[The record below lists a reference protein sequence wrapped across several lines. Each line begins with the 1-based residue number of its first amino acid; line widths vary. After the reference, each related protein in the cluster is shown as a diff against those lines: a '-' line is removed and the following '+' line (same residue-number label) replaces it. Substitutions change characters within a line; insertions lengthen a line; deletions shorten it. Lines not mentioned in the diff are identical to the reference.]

1 MFYTHVHRMC
11 VLLLVS
17 ASASALAADSETSGF
32 YRIGSVPGVKI
43 VPFSEDGLPISSVRQ
58 SIGGVEEDFYPGSVC
73 LAVELSE
80 TVQGRQYLLRLVRK
94 NDGSILFV
102 DQSEGGGKLTFY
114 VRPPIPDD
122 TTEYELVISSD
133 AEGFSAL
140 FVPVSYAAKTDPAPQ
155 PANTVCPRDSS
166 CPMSAFSDLDVGA
179 WYHDGVHWAL
189 ENEIMNGYPGGLFGP
204 DKPTSRAMIVTMLY
218 RFEGEPLVSYDMEFT
233 DVKDGMWYTEAIRW
247 AAANGIV
254 EGYGGGR
261 FGPDDPLKR
270 EQLAAILCRYAKFE
284 GADTSAGELVPLNRF
299 TDAAD
304 VSEWAVRSMRWAV
317 DAGIINGISDDLI
330 GPGRQASRAQV
341 ATMLMRY
348 AALGQ

>member
-1 MFYTHVHRMC
+1 
-11 VLLLVS
+11 
-17 ASASALAADSETSGF
+17 
-32 YRIGSVPGVKI
+32 
-43 VPFSEDGLPISSVRQ
+43 
-58 SIGGVEEDFYPGSVC
+58 
-73 LAVELSE
+73 
-80 TVQGRQYLLRLVRK
+80 
-94 NDGSILFV
+94 
-102 DQSEGGGKLTFY
+102 
-114 VRPPIPDD
+114 
-122 TTEYELVISSD
+122 
-133 AEGFSAL
+133 
-140 FVPVSYAAKTDPAPQ
+140 
-155 PANTVCPRDSS
+155 
-166 CPMSAFSDLDVGA
+166 
-179 WYHDGVHWAL
+179 
-189 ENEIMNGYPGGLFGP
+189 
-204 DKPTSRAMIVTMLY
+204 MIVTMLY

>member
-1 MFYTHVHRMC
+1 MRRRFLALAMC

-32 YRIGSVPGVKI
+32 YRIGSIPGVKI
-43 VPFSEDGLPISSVRQ
+43 VPFSEDGLPISAVRQ

-94 NDGSILFV
+94 SDGSTLFV

-189 ENEIMNGYPGGLFGP
+189 ETGLMNGVGNGTFAPAA
-204 DKPTSRAMIVTMLY
+204 PTSRAMLVTMLW
-218 RFEGEPLVSYDMEFT
+218 RMDGNPVAEAVSSFT
-233 DVKDGMWYTEAIRW
+233 DVPEGTWFTEAVSW
-247 AAANGIV
+247 AASLGIV
-254 EGYGGGR
+254 SGYGDGR
-261 FGPDDPLKR
+261 FGPGDNISR
-270 EQLAAILCRYAKFE
+270 EQLITILCRYAE
-284 GADTSAGELVPLNRF
+284 YHGTDTSSASGVNLGAF
-299 TDAAD
+299 IDAEHISPWALHPM
-304 VSEWAVRSMRWAV
+304 EWAVGAELISGV
-317 DAGIINGISDDLI
+317 GGDKLSPETDAG
-330 GPGRQASRAQV
+330 RAQV
-341 ATMLMRY
+341 ATILMRY
-348 AALGQ
+348 TGA